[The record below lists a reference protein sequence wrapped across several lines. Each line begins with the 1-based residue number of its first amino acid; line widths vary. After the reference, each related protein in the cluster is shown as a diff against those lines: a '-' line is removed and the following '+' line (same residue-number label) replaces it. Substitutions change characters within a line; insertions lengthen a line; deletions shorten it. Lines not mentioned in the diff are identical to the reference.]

1 MRNEIESDKMN
12 AGCLAA
18 CIYFIGERQ
27 KKEMKVL
34 NFGSMNIDY
43 VYQLPHIVKPG
54 ETITA
59 TRLDVNDGG
68 KGLNQ
73 SIAMRRAGIEVYHAG
88 MVGSDGAGLLET
100 CRANGIHTEHIQT
113 VSVRTGNA
121 IIQVN
126 EEGQN
131 CIVLFPGANRANTKE
146 HVDEVLSH
154 FGAGDVL
161 VLQNEINLLDYL
173 VDRAYEK
180 GMIIAM
186 NPSPFDQAVL
196 DCDLT
201 KVTYFFVNEIEG
213 EMLTGEKEPEKI
225 MDQVLAKYPKSR
237 LILTL
242 GSDGAWYSD
251 ENGRFHQEI
260 CKVKAVDTTAAG
272 DTFSG
277 YFLSAILKE
286 KTPQEALKMATVAS
300 GIAVSRPGATASVPT
315 VEEVEQEMA
324 RRA

>member
-1 MRNEIESDKMN
+1 
-12 AGCLAA
+12 
-18 CIYFIGERQ
+18 
-27 KKEMKVL
+27 MKIL

-43 VYQLPHIVKPG
+43 VYQLPHIVEPG

-59 TRLDVNDGG
+59 MGLSVNDGG

-73 SIAMRRAGIEVYHAG
+73 SIAMSRAGLEVCHAG
-88 MVGSDGAGLLET
+88 MVGSDGAGLVET
-100 CRANGIHTEHIQT
+100 CRKNGVHTEYIQT
-113 VSVRTGNA
+113 VETRTGNA

-126 EEGQN
+126 DAGQN

-154 FGAGDVL
+154 FGKGDVV
-161 VLQNEINLLDYL
+161 VLQNEINLIDYI

-180 GMIIAM
+180 GMVIAM

-201 KVTYFFVNEIEG
+201 KITYFFVNEIEG
-213 EMLTGEKEPEKI
+213 EMLTGEKDPQKI
-225 MDQVLAKYPKSR
+225 MDGVLAKYPMSR

-242 GSDGAWYSD
+242 GSDGAWYAD
-251 ENGRFHQEI
+251 KDGCCYQEI

-277 YFLSAILKE
+277 YFLASILGG
-286 KTPQEALKMATVAS
+286 KTPAQALKTATVAS
-300 GIAVSRPGATASVPT
+300 GIAVSRKGAVPSIPTA
-315 VEEVEQEMA
+315 EEVAQKCREME
-324 RRA
+324 

>member
-1 MRNEIESDKMN
+1 MSESALRLERN
-12 AGCLAA
+12 
-18 CIYFIGERQ
+18 Y
-27 KKEMKVL
+27 MKIL

-43 VYQLPHIVKPG
+43 VYQLPHIVEPG

-59 TRLDVNDGG
+59 MGLSVNDGG

-73 SIAMRRAGIEVYHAG
+73 SIAMSRAGLEVYHAG
-88 MVGSDGAGLLET
+88 MVGSDGAGLVET
-100 CRANGIHTEHIQT
+100 CRKNGVHTEYIQT
-113 VSVRTGNA
+113 VETRTGNA

-126 EEGQN
+126 DAGQN

-154 FGAGDVL
+154 FGKGDVV
-161 VLQNEINLLDYL
+161 VLQNEINLIDYI

-180 GMIIAM
+180 EMVIAM
-186 NPSPFDQAVL
+186 NPSPFDQAVM

-201 KVTYFFVNEIEG
+201 KITYFFVNEIEG
-213 EMLTGEKEPEKI
+213 EMLTGEKDPQKI
-225 MDQVLAKYPKSR
+225 MAGVLAKYPMSR

-242 GSDGAWYSD
+242 GSDGAWYAD
-251 ENGRFHQEI
+251 KDGRCYQEI

-277 YFLSAILKE
+277 YFLASVLGG
-286 KTPQEALKMATVAS
+286 KTPAQALKTATVAYGS
-300 GIAVSRPGATASVPT
+300 TVVGKLCVSALTEITLSKSLMP
-315 VEEVEQEMA
+315 
-324 RRA
+324 

>member
-1 MRNEIESDKMN
+1 MRI
-12 AGCLAA
+12 
-18 CIYFIGERQ
+18 
-27 KKEMKVL
+27 L

-43 VYQLPHIVKPG
+43 VYQLPHIVQPG

-59 TRLDVNDGG
+59 GKLSVNDGG

-73 SIAMRRAGIEVYHAG
+73 SIAMSRAGMEVYHAG
-88 MVGSDGAGLLET
+88 MVGEDGENLVRT
-100 CRANGIHTEHIQT
+100 CRENGVHTEYVKT
-113 VSVRTGNA
+113 VETRTGNA

-126 EEGQN
+126 DAGQN
-131 CIVLFPGANRANTKE
+131 CIVLYPGANRANTKA

-154 FGAGDVL
+154 FEKGDVV
-161 VLQNEINLLDYL
+161 VLQNEINLIDYI

-196 DCDLT
+196 DCDLK

-213 EMLTGEKEPEKI
+213 EMLTGEKEPSRI
-225 MDQVLAKYPKSR
+225 IDGVLAKYPESR

-242 GSDGAWYSD
+242 GSDGAWYADCS
-251 ENGRFHQEI
+251 GRFYQEI

-277 YFLSAILKE
+277 YFLASILSG
-286 KTPQEALKMATVAS
+286 KTPQESLKVATVAS
-300 GIAVSRPGATASVPT
+300 GIAVSRKGAAPSIPTA
-315 VEEVEQEMA
+315 EEVAKKIAEI
-324 RRA
+324 